1 MTQKFSPHT
10 FFKKIKIENV
20 INYVF
25 LMVKIF
31 PLLQSNPL
39 PQDLQFHALISQL
52 YQSNKKSFQNL
63 NMKKSKKKR
72 RIGNLFFN

>member
-1 MTQKFSPHT
+1 
-10 FFKKIKIENV
+10 
-20 INYVF
+20 
-25 LMVKIF
+25 MVKIF

-63 NMKKSKKKR
+63 NMKKSKKKEE
-72 RIGNLFFN
+72 